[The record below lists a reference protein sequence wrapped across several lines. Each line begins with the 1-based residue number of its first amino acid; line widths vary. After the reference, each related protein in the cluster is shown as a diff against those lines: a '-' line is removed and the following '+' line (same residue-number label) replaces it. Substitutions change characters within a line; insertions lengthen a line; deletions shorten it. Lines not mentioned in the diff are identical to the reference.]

1 MRYFNQSKSII
12 RSLFFVICLL
22 VYNNNSYS
30 RSFNDSISRNNSKQL
45 DRIQQKETQTKK
57 SFSVLAN
64 RASEFTDAYI
74 ASHYANPMQENPML
88 GKAQAVCKAI
98 DDNEQ
103 LVATLEPTSLTK
115 LPIGIKNK
123 VGNVEYLIGIS
134 DAKFTPDYTEIT
146 AFVRIKL
153 PQIDA
158 NGKRKELFFG
168 SNQLK
173 LSHKGGLVG
182 DSNLTLLGD
191 FPIKISGDKA
201 LLILKGGMDM
211 STGLVNKK
219 TYVTIDC
226 NGFKELGIEADV
238 EFSNTLL
245 QPVGSDNKVLTD
257 PNARVK
263 GTFKT
268 KATNWNDILADV
280 SLSKFQVTSFPGTIF
295 ELQKAVI
302 DLSDLRNGDNIQWPK
317 DYQKDYLVEGSEALW
332 RGVYIANLTVILPE
346 QFKKKNSN
354 ERITMQATNML
365 IDQVGVSG
373 DILGKNVL
381 SLEQGSASGWQF
393 SVDSFSMNFRAN
405 SLTGAGFGGKIVLPV
420 SNKATANDAKSAID
434 YTAVINPID
443 DEYTLN
449 AKLQDDISFNL
460 FKAKANLQKD
470 SYIEMKVK
478 EGKFLPKAFL
488 NGNLTIKGSNSQEEN
503 DTKSTVD
510 FKGIVFQELELQ
522 TVVPYIKAKYFGYQ
536 GEVKVANFP
545 VTISDIGFVIDNTS
559 ASLEFN
565 LAINL
570 MENQFNGA
578 TRLAIV
584 GKFGEEEGIQKWKFD
599 RLRIEKIYLKADI
612 GGAKFEGSIALR
624 NDDPV
629 YGDGF
634 AGNLKAEFKGGI
646 IVEANAI
653 FGKKDDFRYWYVDAM
668 VDGLNIPCGAFVFK
682 GFGGGAYYRMKKAGF
697 SSSFTA
703 SGSQYVP
710 DINSSLGIK
719 AMIHFANAAKPDA
732 FWGGAGFEIAF
743 NRNGGMNRISIYGEG
758 HVMQDFGFAKDAGA
772 SLKEGLKSVSQKED
786 SMDKA
791 SLDKLKE
798 SNLSEAAK
806 QVYPDK
812 VSGQQGLNAFAAI
825 EYDFTT
831 STLHGSFDLYVNV
844 VGGLFKG
851 RGAGDRAG
859 WAVLHF
865 APNSWYVRMGTP
877 TDRLGLKIGIG
888 SIAVEAGGYFMI
900 GDDIPA
906 SPPPPAIVAQIL
918 GVSTSSLN
926 YMRKENDNASLGSGK
941 GFAFG
946 SDFSFST
953 GDLTFLIFYA
963 NFKAGFGFDIMVK
976 DYGDAQCKGS
986 GQIGINGW
994 YASGQSYAYFQGELG
1009 VKFRLFGRDR
1019 QLAILKAGAAVVLQ
1033 AKLPNPVWIKGIMGG
1048 NYSLL
1053 GGLIEGRFRFEVE
1066 FGSQCEFLNPNP
1078 LQGINAIADIK
1089 PDDAAKKVDVFA
1101 IPQVGFNMAI
1111 GKNFTIDDEG
1121 AVKTFRAKLED
1132 FSIKK
1137 EGVLLPNNQSWN
1149 KSLDLVSYNSVDVL
1163 PPNSNLKMT
1172 VKVSFQEW
1180 INGSW
1185 QTIYDNGQIAMES
1198 KEVNFE
1204 TGDAPNYIP
1213 VSNVNYCYPVFDQK
1227 YVYQKESAK
1236 AYVALKQGQPY
1247 LFDLKPG
1254 QSQKAFYK
1262 TGNNQITSNLSYDKA
1277 KKQVTI
1283 DLPTLLNKKAYALSL
1298 MTLESKTDA
1307 NANLTE
1313 GYQSIQLAD
1322 SANVNI
1328 KSNTLNEI
1336 ATGGQGIEMLAY
1348 NFNTS
1353 EYNTF
1358 SDKMV
1363 AKKPKQTL
1371 VDIIYTD
1378 VHALESVNNAS
1389 EPFDMLELTG
1399 STSTLNKPL
1408 VQVEAILEDNYFISE
1423 IQPLIY
1429 NGYPLENDLKLDRD
1443 TSILGVPPT
1452 KAIETLAWYE
1462 DYLINNPTSFMLKEF
1477 LPYRY
1482 NLPFYY
1488 KLDFKD
1494 IRYKIV
1500 NKYVNTNNT
1509 LMSQKYNY
1517 IIKGEFPYIKQGP
1530 YKVKLSYVL
1539 PGGQL
1544 GTTSIF
1550 TMNKPN

>member
-1 MRYFNQSKSII
+1 MLYLNPSKNTI
-12 RSLFFVICLL
+12 RSLFLVIFLL
-22 VYNNNSYS
+22 VYNTSSYS
-30 RSFNDSISRNNSKQL
+30 HSFNDSIHKNSKKSL
-45 DRIQQKETQTKK
+45 DKIQEKETPIKK
-57 SFSVLAN
+57 SFAVITN
-64 RASEFTDAYI
+64 KTSEFTDVFI
-74 ASHYANPMQENPML
+74 ASHYPNPIQENPML

-98 DDNEQ
+98 DDNQQ
-103 LVATLEPTSLTK
+103 LVTTLEPTSLTK

-123 VGNVEYLIGIS
+123 VGNNEYLLGIS
-134 DAKFTPDYTEIT
+134 DAKFTPEYTEIT

-158 NGKRKELFFG
+158 NGNRKELFFG
-168 SNQLK
+168 SNQLR

-182 DSNLTLLGD
+182 DTNLTLLGD

-211 STGLVNKK
+211 TTGAVNKK

-238 EFSNTLL
+238 EFSNTIL

-257 PNARVK
+257 ANARVK
-263 GTFKT
+263 GSFKT
-268 KATNWNDILADV
+268 KATNWNDILAEV
-280 SLSKFQVTSFPGTIF
+280 SLNKFQITSSPRTIF

-302 DLSDLRNGDNIQWPK
+302 DLSDLRNSDNIQWPK
-317 DYQKDYLVEGSEALW
+317 DYQKNYLVAGSEALW

-354 ERITMQATNML
+354 ERITLQATDLL
-365 IDQVGVSG
+365 IDRVGVSG
-373 DILGKNVL
+373 DITGKNIL

-393 SVDSFSMNFRAN
+393 SLDSFAMNFRAN

-420 SNKATANDAKSAID
+420 SKKATTGDARTALA

-443 DEYTLN
+443 NEYTLN
-449 AKLQDDISFNL
+449 IKLQDDVSFNL
-460 FKAKANLQKD
+460 FKAKATLQKD

-478 EGKFLPKAFL
+478 EGKFLPHAFL
-488 NGNLTIKGSNSQEEN
+488 NGNITIKGSNSHDEN

-570 MENQFNGA
+570 MENQFNGS

-599 RLRIEKIYLKADI
+599 RLTIEKIYLKADI

-710 DINSSLGIK
+710 DINSGLGIK

-743 NRNGGMNRISIYGEG
+743 NSHGGMNRISIYGEG
-758 HVMQDFGFAKDAGA
+758 HVMQDFGFAKNAGA
-772 SLKEGLKSVSQKED
+772 SLKDGLKSVSQKED
-786 SMDKA
+786 SMDKKG
-791 SLDKLKE
+791 LDKLKE

-812 VSGQQGLNAFAAI
+812 VSGQKGLNAFAAI

-831 STLHGSFDLYVNV
+831 KTLHGSFDLYINMA
-844 VGGLFKG
+844 GGLFKG

-877 TDRLGLKIGIG
+877 TDRLGIKMGIG
-888 SIAVEAGGYFMI
+888 SIAIEAGGYFMI
-900 GDDIPA
+900 GDDIPG
-906 SPPPPAIVAQIL
+906 SPPPPAIVSQIL
-918 GVSTSSLN
+918 GVSSESLD
-926 YMRKENDNASLGSGK
+926 YMRSENASTLGSGK

-953 GDLTFLIFYA
+953 GDMTFLIFYA
-963 NFKAGFGFDIMVK
+963 NFQAGFGFDIMVK
-976 DYGDAQCKGS
+976 DYGEAQCKGS

-994 YASGQSYAYFQGELG
+994 YANGQSYAYLQGELG
-1009 VKFRLFGRDR
+1009 VKFKLFGIKK
-1019 QLAILKAGAAVVLQ
+1019 QIAIIKAGAAVILQ
-1033 AKLPNPVWIKGIMGG
+1033 AKLPNPVWIRGIMGG

-1053 GGLIEGRFRFEVE
+1053 GGLVKGRFKFQLE
-1066 FGSQCEFLNPNP
+1066 FGEQCQLINASP
-1078 LQGINAIADIK
+1078 LQGLKAIADVI
-1089 PDDAAKKVDVFA
+1089 PANNANKVDVFA
-1101 IPQVGFNMAI
+1101 IPQVGFNMPV
-1111 GKNFTIDDEG
+1111 GKNFNIDNGEG
-1121 AVKTFRAKLED
+1121 VKTYRVKLEE

-1137 EGVLLPNNQSWN
+1137 NGVAIANTQAWKDDLTLLSFNA
-1149 KSLDLVSYNSVDVL
+1149 VDVL
-1163 PPNSNLKMT
+1163 PPNSNLKLL

-1180 INGSW
+1180 VNGNW
-1185 QTIYDNGQIAMES
+1185 QTIYDQGKIAT
-1198 KEVNFE
+1198 EVEEKSFT
-1204 TGDAPNYIP
+1204 TGDAPQYIP
-1213 VSNVNYCYPVFDQK
+1213 LSNVNYCYPIFDQK
-1227 YVYQKESAK
+1227 YFYQKEIGN
-1236 AYVALKQGQPY
+1236 AYVVLKQGQPY
-1247 LFDLKPG
+1247 LFELKPG
-1254 QSQKAFYK
+1254 QSQKVIYK
-1262 TGNNQITSNLSYDKA
+1262 NGNTTVTGDLKYDNTT
-1277 KKQVTI
+1277 KKISI
-1283 DLPTLLNKKAYALSL
+1283 DLPTLSNKKLYNLSIN
-1298 MTLESKTDA
+1298 TLEANTDA

-1313 GYQSIQLAD
+1313 SYATTKLD
-1322 SANVNI
+1322 EDTNVDV
-1328 KSNTLNEI
+1328 KSNKLGETVK
-1336 ATGGQGIEMLAY
+1336 GGTGIELLTY
-1348 NFNTS
+1348 NFSTS

-1358 SDKMV
+1358 SEKMI
-1363 AKKPKQTL
+1363 AKKPRNIYTE
-1371 VDIIYTD
+1371 IIYAD
-1378 VHALESVNNAS
+1378 VHALHSENTST
-1389 EPFDMLELTG
+1389 EPFDEAELIGNLT
-1399 STSTLNKPL
+1399 TLNKPL
-1408 VQVEAILEDNYFISE
+1408 ISVEAILDDNYYLN
-1423 IQPLIY
+1423 LIY
-1429 NGYPLENDLKLDRD
+1429 PLVYKGYPLEDDLKLNRD
-1443 TSILGVPPT
+1443 TQSSEIPPT
-1452 KAIETLAWYE
+1452 KGVELMTWYQ
-1462 DYLINNPTSFMLKEF
+1462 DYLINNPTSTYLKER

-1482 NLPFYY
+1482 NQPFQY
-1488 KLDFKD
+1488 KSDFVD
-1494 IRYKIV
+1494 IQYKIV
-1500 NKYVNTNNT
+1500 NKYVNSSNQS
-1509 LMSQKYNY
+1509 MIQKYNY
-1517 IIKGEFPYIKQGP
+1517 IIQGQFPIIRNGIYNIKLN
-1530 YKVKLSYVL
+1530 YTL

-1544 GTTSIF
+1544 GSSAIF
-1550 TMNKPN
+1550 TLNKIN

>member
-1 MRYFNQSKSII
+1 MLYLNPSKKSI
-12 RSLFFVICLL
+12 RSLFLFIFLF
-22 VYNNNSYS
+22 VYNTSSYS
-30 RSFNDSISRNNSKQL
+30 HSFNDSIVANKKATPKML
-45 DRIQQKETQTKK
+45 KKELSDKK
-57 SFSVLAN
+57 SFNIISS
-64 RASEFTDAYI
+64 RASEFTEAFI
-74 ASHYANPMQENPML
+74 ASHYPNTIQENPML

-98 DDNEQ
+98 DQNEQ

-158 NGKRKELFFG
+158 NGNRKELFFG

-211 STGLVNKK
+211 TTGTVNKK

-238 EFSNTLL
+238 EFSNTIL
-245 QPVGSDNKVLTD
+245 QPVGTDNKVLTD
-257 PNARVK
+257 ANARVK
-263 GTFKT
+263 GSFKT
-268 KATNWNDILADV
+268 KATNWNDILAEV
-280 SLSKFQVTSFPGTIF
+280 ALSKFQITSFPGTIF

-302 DLSDLRNGDNIQWPK
+302 DLSDIRNSDNIQWPK
-317 DYQKDYLVEGSEALW
+317 DYQKDYLVAGSEALW

-354 ERITMQATNML
+354 DRITLQATDLL
-365 IDQVGVSG
+365 IDRVGVSG
-373 DILGKNVL
+373 DITGKDIL

-393 SVDSFSMNFRAN
+393 SVDSFAMNFRAN

-420 SNKATANDAKSAID
+420 SKKATAEDPRTALA

-443 DEYTLN
+443 NEYTLN
-449 AKLQDDISFNL
+449 VKLQDDVSFNL
-460 FKAKANLQKD
+460 FKAKATLQKD
-470 SYIEMKVK
+470 SYIEMKVRD
-478 EGKFLPKAFL
+478 GKFLPRAFL
-488 NGNLTIKGSNSQEEN
+488 NGNISIKGSNSQDEN

-545 VTISDIGFVIDNTS
+545 VTISDIGLVIDNTS

-570 MENQFNGA
+570 MENQFNGS

-599 RLRIEKIYLKADI
+599 RLTIEKIYLKADI

-682 GFGGGAYYRMKKAGF
+682 GFGGGAFYRMKKAGF

-710 DINSSLGIK
+710 DTNSGLGIK

-786 SMDKA
+786 SMDKTN
-791 SLDKLKE
+791 LDKLKE

-812 VSGQQGLNAFAAI
+812 VSGQKGLNAFAAI

-831 STLHGSFDLYVNV
+831 STLHGSFDLYVDV
-844 VGGLFKG
+844 VGGLFTG
-851 RGAGDRAG
+851 RGAGNRAG

-877 TDRLGLKIGIG
+877 TDRLGLKIGVG

-918 GVSTSSLN
+918 GMSTSSLD
-926 YMRKENDNASLGSGK
+926 YMRKENDSASLGSGK

-963 NFKAGFGFDIMVK
+963 NFQAGFGFDIMVK
-976 DYGDAQCKGS
+976 DYGEAQCKGT

-994 YASGQSYAYFQGELG
+994 YANGQSYAYFQGELG
-1009 VKFRLFGRDR
+1009 IKFKLFGKRR
-1019 QLAILKAGAAVVLQ
+1019 QLSIIKGGAAVLLQ
-1033 AKLPNPVWIKGIMGG
+1033 AKLPNPVWIRGILGG

-1053 GGLIEGRFRFEVE
+1053 GGLIKGRFKFQVE
-1066 FGSQCEFLNPNP
+1066 FGSQCEFLEPNP
-1078 LQGINAIADIK
+1078 LQGIKAISDIK
-1089 PDDAAKKVDVFA
+1089 PEDNAKKVDVFA
-1101 IPQVGFNMAI
+1101 VPQIGFNMAV
-1111 GKNFTIDDEG
+1111 GKNFTVEEEG
-1121 AVKTFRAKLED
+1121 VVKVFRAKLEE

-1137 EGVLLPNNQSWN
+1137 EGVEIPNTQSWN
-1149 KSLDLVSYNSVDVL
+1149 SDLNLVSYNSVDVL
-1163 PPNSNLKMT
+1163 PPNSNLKLT
-1172 VKVSFQEW
+1172 AKVSFQEW

-1185 QTIYDNGQIAMES
+1185 QTIYDNGQLALERQ
-1198 KEVNFE
+1198 EVNFA
-1204 TGDAPNYIP
+1204 TGDAPQYIP
-1213 VSNVNYCYPVFDQK
+1213 VTNVNYCYPVFDQK

-1236 AYVALKQGQPY
+1236 AYVVLKQGQPY

-1254 QSQKAFYK
+1254 QSQKAIYK
-1262 TGNNQITSNLSYDKA
+1262 TATQTTTGNISYDSNKR
-1277 KKQVTI
+1277 QVNF
-1283 DLPTLLNKKAYALSL
+1283 DLPTLLNKKAYNLSL
-1298 MTLESKTDA
+1298 MTLDTKTDA
-1307 NANLTE
+1307 NANLSE
-1313 GYQSIQLAD
+1313 NYQSIQLAD
-1322 SANVNI
+1322 SANVDI
-1328 KSNTLNEI
+1328 KNNTLNQI
-1336 ATGGQGIEMLAY
+1336 ATTGEGIEMLQY

-1358 SDKMV
+1358 GEKMA
-1363 AKKPKQTL
+1363 AKRPRNIYTE
-1371 VDIIYTD
+1371 IIYAD
-1378 VHALESVNNAS
+1378 VHALHSENTPT
-1389 EPFDMLELTG
+1389 EPFDETELVG
-1399 STSTLNKPL
+1399 STATIYKPMISVEAVLDDLYYKNEIYPL
-1408 VQVEAILEDNYFISE
+1408 VYK
-1423 IQPLIY
+1423 
-1429 NGYPLENDLKLDRD
+1429 GYPLEPDFILDRD
-1443 TSILGVPPT
+1443 ISTNGIPPT
-1452 KAIETLAWYE
+1452 KGIELMTWYQ
-1462 DYLINNPTSFMLKEF
+1462 DYLINNPTSSFLRER

-1482 NLPFYY
+1482 NQPYVY
-1488 KLDFKD
+1488 KVDFVNL
-1494 IRYKIV
+1494 RYKIV
-1500 NKYVNTNNT
+1500 NKYMTSSN
-1509 LMSQKYNY
+1509 LSMIQKYDY
-1517 IIKGEFPYIKQGP
+1517 IINGQFPMMRKGIYNIKLN
-1530 YKVKLSYVL
+1530 YTL

-1544 GTTSIF
+1544 GTSAVF
-1550 TMNKPN
+1550 TFNKTD